1 MATLTT
7 ISHPKI
13 AATSLQKTTTSQ
25 PKRQTSQAKRPT
37 SQAKNKFPTMKAT
50 TQLAMVLN
58 PQKNILNSLYG
69 RLSGRYLMKQRFL
82 MVQVKILKMMKINYQ
97 IKETS
102 KFHRIK

>member
-25 PKRQTSQAKRPT
+25 PKRPT
-37 SQAKNKFPTMKAT
+37 SQAKNMFRTMKAT
-50 TQLAMVLN
+50 TQMAMVLN

-69 RLSGRYLMKQRFL
+69 RLSGRYLMKRRFL
-82 MVQVKILKMMKINYQ
+82 MVQLKEILKMMKINYQ